1 MTILEA
7 IQEADA
13 AAKTK
18 GLSFANL
25 QEFNSFSDS
34 FTFLEYPRNV
44 VVPFTFNGQFA
55 ANVSNDVVAIQGW
68 MLTRIREDTNDWR
81 SVKLEVDY
89 IAPMRALARK
99 FLIHLINSDL
109 TNTQIQA
116 QNVGYT
122 IRPEYMFISH
132 HLFGVSYT
140 MNWPVI
146 GKLCV

>member
-44 VVPFTFNGQFA
+44 VVPFTFNGQVTDNITQDTIA
-55 ANVSNDVVAIQGW
+55 LQGW
-68 MLTRIREDTNDWR
+68 MLTRIKEDTNDWR

-89 IAPMRALARK
+89 IAPMRALARR
-99 FLIHLINSDL
+99 FIIHLLNSDI
-109 TNTQIQA
+109 TNPQVA
-116 QNVGYT
+116 NVPYT

-140 MNWPVI
+140 MNWPVV
-146 GKLCV
+146 GKVCV